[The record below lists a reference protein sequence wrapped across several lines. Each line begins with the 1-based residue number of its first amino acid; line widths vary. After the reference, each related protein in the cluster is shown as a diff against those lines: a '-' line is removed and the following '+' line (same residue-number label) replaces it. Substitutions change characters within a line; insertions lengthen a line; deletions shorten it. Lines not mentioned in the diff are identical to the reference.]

1 MQYSIE
7 TRVPYLD
14 IDIYN
19 KTKTIELH
27 DFFKIGTKSVIRNM
41 SFVPD
46 FIKSYPTKEGFAGD
60 MNYYLK
66 RDMTKIV
73 NEIENE
79 FDDIPFIN
87 KEKLLN
93 LSNTL
98 NKGNIEF
105 FFRTYSYGIWYNIF
119 FKKKL

>member
-1 MQYSIE
+1 
-7 TRVPYLD
+7 
-14 IDIYN
+14 
-19 KTKTIELH
+19 
-27 DFFKIGTKSVIRNM
+27 M

-105 FFRTYSYGIWYNIF
+105 FYRTYSYGIWYNIF